1 MSVYGQRTW
10 QSAIHDRIHACSGPT
25 MAQTCAKLVSLEH
38 ATMLPDHQA
47 VAVDYTCERGFL
59 ELSRNTVS
67 MGKPSVRICEI
78 TIRNLLRGLLSGC
91 LLGGSLG
98 RELAVDVSLSESLED
113 RSLSLGIGDLAGSHG
128 QLSALDGDDILVC
141 VLGNAGE
148 LSTGGVTSL
157 GLASGS
163 GEHKQLGLELLD
175 AVHVGGSSLF
185 TLVASSLVHGET
197 DSAGELH
204 GNTGLLQLRGGETST
219 LADLEVV
226 TLSGRHN
233 DRSQQTSDR
242 SGEHS
247 GSLGLTSQT
256 SGLMASWLVEPSSNI
271 SVVLRKEEYKV
282 LQ

>member
-1 MSVYGQRTW
+1 MRCDNSQPPSLSIG
-10 QSAIHDRIHACSGPT
+10 I
-25 MAQTCAKLVSLEH
+25 VSTPN
-38 ATMLPDHQA
+38 A
-47 VAVDYTCERGFL
+47 GI
-59 ELSRNTVS
+59 
-67 MGKPSVRICEI
+67 RICEV
-78 TIRNLLRGLLSGC
+78 TIRNLLRGLLSSC

-98 RELAVDVSLSESLED
+98 RELAVDVSLSKSLED
-113 RSLSLGIGDLAGSHG
+113 RCLSLGIGDLAGSHG

-233 DRSQQTSDR
+233 NGSQQTGDR
-242 SGEHS
+242 SGENS
-247 GSLGLTSQT
+247 GSLGLT
-256 SGLMASWLVEPSSNI
+256 
-271 SVVLRKEEYKV
+271 R
-282 LQ
+282 